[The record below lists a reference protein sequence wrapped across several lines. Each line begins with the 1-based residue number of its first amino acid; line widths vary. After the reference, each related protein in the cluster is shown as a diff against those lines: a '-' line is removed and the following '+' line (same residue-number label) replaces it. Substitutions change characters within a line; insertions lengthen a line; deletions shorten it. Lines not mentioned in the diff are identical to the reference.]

1 MKQKSWLTSLNGN
14 GFLLLMCSIFLL
26 SACAPLTDREPLSST
41 PCISNSWPQEKS
53 DLEPDPDLTFG
64 RLDNGLRYVLLAH
77 DEPQNRVGM
86 YLDVQAGSIQETGK
100 QRGLAHYLEHML
112 FNGTTHYPPGTLVEY
127 FQSLGMGF
135 GADTNAHT
143 GFDETVYKLLLPQ
156 GNLEMVDEGL
166 QVLADYAR
174 GALLLEEEVDRE
186 RGIILSEKRAR
197 DSVAARVRKKQMQ
210 FEFTGTRAAQRDPI
224 GTEEVLLQAGSTDLR
239 TYYDAWYRPGNM
251 VVVVVGDM
259 NVEDTEQLVAK
270 HFSGLKPGSVQ
281 PECSELGVVAEEGTD
296 VLYLHEPE
304 LGYTRI
310 SYGTVYNEQP
320 AVNTKARE
328 QQQLYAYVAAS
339 ILNDRLERLARKPG
353 SPFTSAD
360 VYSGIFLDA
369 LGYATITA
377 STDNTRWQEG
387 LTILQQAVSQTLESG
402 FTANELERVKK
413 ELLAYLKKQQQ
424 TAKTRSSSNIAAE
437 IIRKLNSDE
446 VVLSPAQ
453 ELVLYAPMLKEMTVA
468 DAEQAFARLWKTER
482 RLVQVVGTA
491 DLGSD
496 KVRAEEQIV
505 KVLADQRG
513 GAALHWEDEESLHF
527 PYLESLATIGR
538 VEERKNYDTIGV
550 ETVLLAGGV
559 RINFKKTPYQ
569 RHQVQVAVHF
579 GQGKLSEPAAG
590 MARLAEGVVS
600 ESGVGGLTREQL
612 DQVFAGTNVELGFK
626 VGSESFSLT
635 GSSLDEEFE
644 MLLQLI
650 YTQLNDPAFRKTA
663 FEKIRER
670 AGKMFDQLHNTVEGQ
685 GQLVGSKL
693 LSGDNPFYTMATRA
707 QVMDVQLEQVV
718 EWLQPVFSGAPLEI
732 NIVGDIDQQQALALV
747 QRYFG
752 QEKRIEKTSV
762 QPAKVQFPRGQHFFH
777 HVNSSID
784 KALVTVAWKTDD
796 FWDISRTRRL
806 NLLASVL
813 GDRLRLKVREE
824 LGATYSPVVYNQSSR
839 THEGFGIL
847 QSKMT
852 VSPDQART
860 MAGLV
865 KEVAVELGKQDI
877 DNQELERALEPT
889 LTSIRDMQRNN
900 SYWLN
905 AVMALSSRHSEQLQW
920 PLSIVK
926 DFQSITASELRQLA
940 AEYLKPELTT
950 EVVVSSGK

>member
-1 MKQKSWLTSLNGN
+1 MKQKRWLSTLKGS
-14 GFLLLMCSIFLL
+14 GFLLLICSIFLL
-26 SACAPLTDREPLSST
+26 SACAPLTDRKPLSST

-53 DLEPDPDLTFG
+53 DLAPDPDLTFG

-86 YLDVQAGSIQETGK
+86 YLDVQAGSIQETEK

-127 FQSLGMGF
+127 FQSIGMGF

-143 GFDETVYKLLLPQ
+143 GFDETVYKLLLPN
-156 GNLEMVDEGL
+156 GKREMVDEGL
-166 QVLADYAR
+166 QVLADYSR

-186 RGIILSEKRAR
+186 RGVILAEKRSR
-197 DSVAARVRKKQMQ
+197 DSVAARMRKKQMN
-210 FEFTGTRAAQRDPI
+210 FEFAGTRAAQRDPI
-224 GTEEVLLQAGSTDLR
+224 GTEEVLLQAGSADLR
-239 TYYDAWYRPGNM
+239 TYYDAWYRPENM

-259 NVEDTEQLVAK
+259 SVDDTKQLVAK

-281 PECSELGVVAEEGTD
+281 PECSELGVVAEEGLD

-320 AVNTKARE
+320 SVNSKAWE

-339 ILNDRLERLARKPG
+339 ILNNRLEKLARKPG

-387 LTILQQAVSQTLESG
+387 LSILQQAVNQTLDSG
-402 FTANELERVKK
+402 FRAGELERIKK

-424 TAKTRSSSNIAAE
+424 TAKTRSSSTIAAE

-446 VVLSPAQ
+446 VILSPAQ
-453 ELVLYAPMLKEMTVA
+453 ELALYKPMLEAMTVV
-468 DAEQAFARLWKTER
+468 DAEQAFARLWKRER
-482 RLVQVVGTA
+482 RLVQVVGTV

-496 KVRAEEQIV
+496 KGQAKEQIV
-505 KVLADQRG
+505 KVLAAQSG
-513 GAALHWEDEESLHF
+513 VAALGWEDEKSLHF
-527 PYLESLATIGR
+527 PYLEVPTTIGK
-538 VEERKNYDTIGV
+538 VQERKSYETIGM

-579 GQGKLSEPAAG
+579 GQGKLSEPTAG
-590 MARLAEGVVS
+590 MARLAEGVVR

-612 DQVFAGTNVELGFK
+612 NQVFAGTNVELGFK
-626 VGSESFSLT
+626 VGSESLSLT
-635 GSSLDEEFE
+635 GTSLAEEFE

-650 YTQLNDPAFRKTA
+650 YAQLHDPAFRKTA
-663 FEKIRER
+663 FEKSRER
-670 AGKMFDQLHNTVEGQ
+670 AGKMYDQIQNTVEGQ
-685 GQLVGSKL
+685 GQLVGAKL
-693 LSGDNPFYTMATRA
+693 LTGDNPFYTMATRI
-707 QVMDVQLEQVV
+707 QVKDVQLDQVV

-732 NIVGDIDQQQALALV
+732 NIVGDIDQQHALALA

-752 QEKRIEKTSV
+752 QENRIEETSG
-762 QPAKVQFPRGQHFFH
+762 QPATVLFPQGQHFFH

-784 KALVTVAWKTDD
+784 KALVTVAWQTDD

-847 QSKMT
+847 QSKLT
-852 VSPDQART
+852 VSPDQARI

-865 KEVAVELGKQDI
+865 KEVAAELGQQDI

-905 AVMALSSRHSEQLQW
+905 AVMVLSSRHSEQLQW

-926 DFQSITASELRQLA
+926 DFQSITAGELRQLA
-940 AEYLKPELTT
+940 EEYLSPELAA

>member
-1 MKQKSWLTSLNGN
+1 MKQKKWLIVPKGRVFLLFMCSLFLFTACTSLTG
-14 GFLLLMCSIFLL
+14 
-26 SACAPLTDREPLSST
+26 RESLSST
-41 PCISNSWPQEKS
+41 PCISTSWPQEKS

-77 DEPQNRVGM
+77 NEPKNRVGM
-86 YLDVQAGSIQETGK
+86 YLDVQAGSIQETEK

-127 FQSLGMGF
+127 FQSIGMGF

-143 GFDETVYKLLLPQ
+143 GFDETVYKLLLPK
-156 GNLEMVDEGL
+156 GNRDMIDEGL

-186 RGIILSEKRAR
+186 RGIILAEKRTR
-197 DSVAARVRKKQMQ
+197 DSVAARMRKKQMH
-210 FEFTGTRAAQRDPI
+210 FEFAGTRAAKRDPI
-224 GTEEVLLQAGSTDLR
+224 GIEEVLLQAGSSDLR
-239 TYYDAWYRPGNM
+239 SYYDAWYRPENM

-259 NVEDTEQLVAK
+259 HVDDAKQLVAK
-270 HFSGLKPGSVQ
+270 HFSGLKPGNIQ
-281 PECSELGVVAEEGTD
+281 PECSELGVVEEDGTD
-296 VLYLHEPE
+296 VLYLYEPE

-320 AVNTKARE
+320 ADNTKAWE
-328 QQQLYAYVAAS
+328 KQQLYAYVAAS
-339 ILNDRLERLARKPG
+339 ILNNRLEKLARKPG

-369 LGYATITA
+369 LGYATVTA

-387 LTILQQAVSQTLESG
+387 LAILQQAVKQTLDSG
-402 FTANELERVKK
+402 FTASELERVKK
-413 ELLAYLKKQQQ
+413 EILAYLKKQQQ
-424 TAKTRSSSNIAAE
+424 TAKTRSSTKIAAE
-437 IIRKLNSDE
+437 IIRKLNSNE
-446 VVLSPAQ
+446 VILSPAQ
-453 ELVLYAPMLKEMTVA
+453 ELALYKPMLKAMTVI
-468 DAEQAFARLWKTER
+468 DAEQAFARLWERDR
-482 RLVQVVGTA
+482 RLVQVVGTV

-496 KVRAEEQIV
+496 KEQAEEQIV
-505 KVLADQRG
+505 KVLADQSG
-513 GAALHWEDEESLHF
+513 LAALDWKDEENLHF
-527 PYLESLATIGR
+527 PYLESPAVIGT
-538 VEERKNYDTIGV
+538 VQERKNYQAIDM

-559 RINFKKTPYQ
+559 RINFKQTPYQ
-569 RHQVQVAVHF
+569 KQQVQVAVHF

-590 MARLAEGVVS
+590 MARLAESVVR

-612 DQVFAGTNVELGFK
+612 NQVFAGTNVELGFR
-626 VGSESFSLT
+626 VGPESFSLT
-635 GSSLDEEFE
+635 GTSLAEEFE

-650 YTQLNDPAFRKTA
+650 YTQLHDPAFQKTA
-663 FEKIRER
+663 FEKSKER
-670 AGKMFDQLHNTVEGQ
+670 AGKMFDQIQNTVEGQ
-685 GQLVGSKL
+685 GRLVGSKL
-693 LSGDNPFYTMATRA
+693 LTSDNPFYTMANRA
-707 QVMDVQLEQVV
+707 QMMDIQLDQVV
-718 EWLQPVFSGAPLEI
+718 DWLQPVFIGAPLEI

-752 QEKRIEKTSV
+752 QENRSKVTST
-762 QPAKVQFPRGQHFFH
+762 QPATVLFPHGQNFFH
-777 HVNSSID
+777 YVESSID
-784 KALVTVAWKTDD
+784 KALVTVAWQTDD

-839 THEGFGIL
+839 THERFGML

-852 VSPDQART
+852 VSPDQALT
-860 MAGLV
+860 MAELV
-865 KEVAVELGKQDI
+865 KEVAVELGKKGI
-877 DNQELERALEPT
+877 GNRELERALEPT

-926 DFQSITASELRQLA
+926 DFQSITAGELRHLA
-940 AEYLKPELTT
+940 ELYLKPSLAA